1 MHVLRVLAGP
11 NQGAVIRLPPD
22 EPQLIGRSSEALPIS
37 DTAVSRRHAELTPDR
52 GSWFVRD
59 LDSAN
64 GTFVNGVAI
73 VSRTPLAPGDE
84 LRVGSTTFL
93 FSAEPEQVGESP
105 IKLLDGDEIEDAV
118 TSRIPADQGPGGRG
132 GASGG
137 TTGTTGTTA
146 GGAAAGAATEDA
158 LRLAQEHLRVI
169 YALTEITSSALTKE
183 DLLTRALDLLFR
195 EFNPERG
202 FILLQPEGS
211 TRLIPAAVRYRVR
224 PRTADE
230 GHIPVSRTIIQHVLS
245 RGEGIL
251 ATNAMSDARFRSGD
265 SVREYGIRT
274 AICVPLRSGRS
285 VLGALHID
293 SSVANFQWG
302 DAELRLANHLGQHLG
317 LALEGVELVRGMMIR
332 ERLAAMG
339 ETVANLSHSIKNIL
353 QGLRGGADAVEL
365 ALERQDLAGAREGWP
380 IVSRNLGRILSLTL
394 NMLAWSKPRTLD
406 LELTAVR
413 PLFEEI
419 ASLVRPECE
428 RRGIRL
434 TLDIEESMP
443 PVPMDV
449 NAIHQA
455 LTNLVTNAIDAVADR
470 RGAIVLQARFDL
482 ARESAE
488 LSVADNGPGV
498 PPEIREEMFE
508 PFVTSKG
515 QRGTGLGLAVSR
527 QIVEEHGGAIGV
539 QSEAGKGSVFTLV
552 LPLAFPEDEKGRTA
566 VPRPGIDVL
575 EGELE

>member
-64 GTFVNGVAI
+64 GTFVNGIAI
-73 VSRTPLAPGDE
+73 VSRTPLVPGDE

-93 FSAEPEQVGESP
+93 FSAEPERVGESP
-105 IKLLDGDEIEDAV
+105 IKLVDGDEIGDIVAV
-118 TSRIPADQGPGGRG
+118 RIPADQALGGPAIGAI
-132 GASGG
+132 GASGASG
-137 TTGTTGTTA
+137 
-146 GGAAAGAATEDA
+146 DA
-158 LRLAQEHLRVI
+158 LRLAGEHLRVI

-183 DLLTRALDLLFR
+183 DLLTRALDLVFR

-202 FILLQPEGS
+202 FIILQPEGS
-211 TRLIPAAVRYRVR
+211 TRLIPAAVRYRTR
-224 PRTADE
+224 PRTVDE

-251 ATNAMSDARFRSGD
+251 ATNAMNDDRFRSGD

-365 ALERQDLAGAREGWP
+365 ALERQDLASAREGWP
-380 IVSRNLGRILSLTL
+380 IISRNLGRILSLTL

-434 TLDIEESMP
+434 TLDVDEAMP

-455 LTNLVTNAIDAVADR
+455 LTNLVSNAIDAVDDR
-470 RGAIVLQARFDL
+470 RGAIVLRARFDG

-488 LSVADNGPGV
+488 LSVADNGLGV
-498 PPEIREEMFE
+498 APEIREEMFE

-539 QSEAGKGSVFTLV
+539 QSETGKGSVFTLV
-552 LPLAFPEDEKGRTA
+552 LPLALPEDEKGRTA
-566 VPRPGIDVL
+566 IPRPGIDVL